1 MRAIIPNPNDEL
13 LLKKYISCLIK
24 ENNKKEINLY
34 PSMPLFF
41 IFQDSPDLTKDFI
54 KEISKTSLVF
64 PKIVNNQIIST
75 LELFTNSG
83 NSFKAELILATI
95 KNPSSK
101 IHIPEKGFIKNL
113 KVFRLADIQLAK
125 ENNVVSW
132 TVSESHW
139 KKL

>member
-1 MRAIIPNPNDEL
+1 MRAIVLNPNDEL
-13 LLKKYISCLIK
+13 LLKNYISDLLI
-24 ENNKKEINLY
+24 ENNKKEINLF
-34 PSMPLFF
+34 PSMPLYYF
-41 IFQDSPDLTKDFI
+41 FQDSPDLTQAFI
-54 KEISKTSLVF
+54 KDISKTTIES
-64 PKIVNNQIIST
+64 PQIIENKIIST
-75 LELFTNSG
+75 VEIFTQTG
-83 NSFKAELILATI
+83 NSFKADLILATI

-139 KKL
+139 KKI

>member
-1 MRAIIPNPNDEL
+1 MRAIVLNPNDEL
-13 LLKKYISCLIK
+13 LLKNYISDLLI
-24 ENNKKEINLY
+24 ENNKKEINLF
-34 PSMPLFF
+34 PSMPLYYF
-41 IFQDSPDLTKDFI
+41 FQDSPDLTQAFI
-54 KEISKTSLVF
+54 KDISKTTIES
-64 PKIVNNQIIST
+64 PQIIDNKIISIV
-75 LELFTNSG
+75 EIFTQTG
-83 NSFKAELILATI
+83 NSFKADLILATI

>member
-13 LLKKYISCLIK
+13 LLKKYISDLLM
-24 ENNKKEINLY
+24 ENNKKEINLF
-34 PSMPLFF
+34 PSMPLYYF
-41 IFQDSPDLTKDFI
+41 FQDSPDLTQDFI
-54 KEISKTSLVF
+54 KDISKTTIES
-64 PKIVNNQIIST
+64 PQIIENKIIST
-75 LELFTNSG
+75 VEIFTQTG
-83 NSFKAELILATI
+83 NSFKADLILATI

-101 IHIPEKGFIKNL
+101 IHIPEKGFIRNL